1 MKSYDDTLRLKAMIQ
16 QGEHATQDF
25 KFEISDCRKIARS
38 ISAFANT
45 DGGRLLIGV
54 KDNGH
59 IAGIRSEEEI
69 YMIEAAAKMYCT
81 PGQQPDMEILTSE
94 NKKVLIATIS
104 KAETPPVCA
113 IDENKRPMAY
123 VRIKDENILAS
134 AVRMAVWEQERAKEG
149 HMVRLLETESTL
161 IGMADSGRMFTL
173 NEFAIK
179 ASISRRKAI
188 KTLASFI
195 RYGIVEEVFENHR
208 FYFRKSRKD
217 RP

>member
-1 MKSYDDTLRLKAMIQ
+1 MIQ

-123 VRIKDENILAS
+123 VRIKDENILA
-134 AVRMAVWEQERAKEG
+134 
-149 HMVRLLETESTL
+149 
-161 IGMADSGRMFTL
+161 
-173 NEFAIK
+173 
-179 ASISRRKAI
+179 
-188 KTLASFI
+188 
-195 RYGIVEEVFENHR
+195 
-208 FYFRKSRKD
+208 
-217 RP
+217 